1 VGRVP
6 GCGPDLEPE
15 HPVPD
20 DLDSVLRDRSE
31 LAPEPVEVLPVK
43 TTRASLEAAGVD
55 EMWGADLADVDPQL
69 LVLAGEE
76 ARRACMVEVDV
87 REQQV
92 AEVPD
97 SETVF
102 RQAGLQ
108 RIDAGR
114 RSTIDQRRLAAGQQ
128 VGRDDP
134 GVTEEV
140 EVEELRAVT

>member
-1 VGRVP
+1 V
-6 GCGPDLEPE
+6 
-15 HPVPD
+15 
-20 DLDSVLRDRSE
+20 
-31 LAPEPVEVLPVK
+31 
-43 TTRASLEAAGVD
+43 
-55 EMWGADLADVDPQL
+55 
-69 LVLAGEE
+69 
-76 ARRACMVEVDV
+76 VEVDV

-97 SETVF
+97 SESVL

-114 RSTIDQRRLAAGQQ
+114 GPTIDQRRLVAWQQ

-134 GVTEEV
+134 GVAEEE